1 MINLWFKKV
10 SKLNKWINILC
21 QTKGSNWTSLFDIT
35 VNIVLHSFIGIT
47 LESQGPCLQNRCNT
61 CVQQLVELSAQQ
73 RERERGWW
81 AIICLWWHKTW
92 PAALGWRGQPHS
104 VEYSWL
110 NIRTVLIKNME
121 KCKIKQRFARYSSIT
136 FTEQP
141 FVRNYTFIPTY
152 NLFQSPGH
160 MLFFSQVSRVR
171 WCLLT
176 QTWPHKLACQRLL
189 GHITTEV

>member
-1 MINLWFKKV
+1 M
-10 SKLNKWINILC
+10 LC
-21 QTKGSNWTSLFDIT
+21 FTISFEFHLSHRCCVYRTDATQALDSWWSCLPSN
-35 VNIVLHSFIGIT
+35 
-47 LESQGPCLQNRCNT
+47 E
-61 CVQQLVELSAQQ
+61 

-81 AIICLWWHKTW
+81 AIICLWRHKTQ
-92 PAALGWRGQPHS
+92 PAALGWRGQSHS

-121 KCKIKQRFARYSSIT
+121 KCKINQRFARYSSIT

-141 FVRNYTFIPTY
+141 FVRNYTFVPTY

-160 MLFFSQVSRVR
+160 TLFFSQVSRVR